1 MIMDIL
7 CNISVLCY
15 VLNLSVRVWSK
26 PEGIF
31 KIIDFLKEFI
41 DKDRECIFKIIDLLK
56 EIIDKDKMNLYT
68 FVRIILLYCLFK
80 TYIKFLKFTIL
91 YYSEKLSSESEY
103 IYENFVFAKENIEE
117 NNMNFM
123 DGFSLMFEYRKNFK
137 TIKSKFK
144 TLYGVFKVIDT
155 FDKNTSFKIRIN

>member
-31 KIIDFLKEFI
+31 KIIDFLKGFI
-41 DKDRECIFKIIDLLK
+41 DKDRECILDFLK
-56 EIIDKDKMNLYT
+56 EIIDEDKMNLYT
-68 FVRIILLYCLFK
+68 FVRIIFLYFLFK
-80 TYIKFLKFTIL
+80 TYIKFLKLTIL
-91 YYSEKLSSESEY
+91 YYSEKLNSESEY
-103 IYENFVFAKENIEE
+103 IYENFVFVKENIEE
-117 NNMNFM
+117 DKMNFM
-123 DGFSLMFEYRKNFK
+123 DGFSLMFEYRKK
-137 TIKSKFK
+137 LKIVKSKFK

-155 FDKNTSFKIRIN
+155 FDKNTSLKIKIN

>member
-26 PEGIF
+26 SEGIF
-31 KIIDFLKEFI
+31 KIIDFLKGFI
-41 DKDRECIFKIIDLLK
+41 DKDRECIFDSLK
-56 EIIDKDKMNLYT
+56 EIIDEDKMNLYT
-68 FVRIILLYCLFK
+68 FVRIIFLYCLFK
-80 TYIKFLKFTIL
+80 TYIKFLKLTIL

-103 IYENFVFAKENIEE
+103 IYENFVFVKENIEE

-123 DGFSLMFEYRKNFK
+123 DGFSLMFEYRKKFK
-137 TIKSKFK
+137 IIKYKFK
-144 TLYGVFKVIDT
+144 TLHGVFKVINT